1 MEEPME
7 ELEAEQVFLLMR
19 KEYRISRN
27 VRAQWYFNH
36 LDQVIQVPKRHHLV
50 SPVTSSDEAEGNPI
64 HFVILGRCTVTCYC

>member
-1 MEEPME
+1 MEEPLE

-36 LDQVIQVPKRHHLV
+36 LDHVIQVPKRHHLV
-50 SPVTSSDEAEGNPI
+50 SPGHDRRLVAFNC
-64 HFVILGRCTVTCYC
+64 L

>member
-1 MEEPME
+1 MDSSMDSVMAGAMDDEPME

-50 SPVTSSDEAEGNPI
+50 SRNTRI
-64 HFVILGRCTVTCYC
+64 TIC